1 MVSQQNINLIVKRL
15 GCHRYSTIPP
25 QNHMGGIWLL
35 WNEENVDANVIT
47 KETRRIHC
55 MVFNKINLKQCM
67 LSVIY
72 APSPEQEKEEFW
84 YHLKQLNAVIKI
96 PWCIIG
102 DFNEMLQTTKKIEGT
117 QLNDSK
123 VHRLNEFLA
132 YTKGCDANVQGRLF
146 TWKKLLRG
154 TLVYE
159 KLDKVY
165 LGRLPSVIS

>member
-1 MVSQQNINLIVKRL
+1 M
-15 GCHRYSTIPP
+15 
-25 QNHMGGIWLL
+25 
-35 WNEENVDANVIT
+35 
-47 KETRRIHC
+47 
-55 MVFNKINLKQCM
+55 
-67 LSVIY
+67 
-72 APSPEQEKEEFW
+72 
-84 YHLKQLNAVIKI
+84 